1 MTNKEMSIESVSPDL
16 AADSADRVDEELDTQ
31 RVLQYKTFSA
41 AFSYPDDNF
50 FALFPQLVKEK
61 QNLTAEYDRLFRT
74 GKVWLYG
81 AEYLA
86 ENEFQRANLLS
97 DIMGFYKAFGLE
109 PDKERPDSINCELE
123 FMHFLIVKRDRI
135 HKGHVTIE
143 PSEKADTCWDAE
155 KKFFTEHLAPVAKQ
169 IAENVISKSKNRFY
183 VQAASALS
191 EFIEHEKRLLECE
204 ENQRQKIK
212 SIERGI

>member
-1 MTNKEMSIESVSPDL
+1 MINKEMSIESASPDRTE
-16 AADSADRVDEELDTQ
+16 DSDDQLDKDVDAQ
-31 RVLQYKTFSA
+31 RILQYKTFSV

-50 FALFPQLVKEK
+50 FIHFPQLLKER

-109 PDKERPDSINCELE
+109 PDRERPDSITCELE
-123 FMHFLIVKRDRI
+123 FMHVLIVKRDRI
-135 HKGHVTIE
+135 SKGLIKIE
-143 PSEKADTCWDAE
+143 TKAKINTCRDAE
-155 KKFFTEHLAPVAKQ
+155 KKFFSEHLSPVAQQ
-169 IAENVISKSKNRFY
+169 ISDNIVTKSKNDFY
-183 VQAASALS
+183 IQTASALS
-191 EFIEHEKRLLECE
+191 EFIEHEKRLLDS
-204 ENQRQKIK
+204 K
-212 SIERGI
+212 